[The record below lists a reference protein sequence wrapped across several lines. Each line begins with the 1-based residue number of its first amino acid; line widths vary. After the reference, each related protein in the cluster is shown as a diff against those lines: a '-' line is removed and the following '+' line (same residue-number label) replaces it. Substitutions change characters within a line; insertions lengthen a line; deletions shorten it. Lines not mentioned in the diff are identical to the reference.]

1 MVKLSQYALGCRN
14 TVGDGWFRMQFQS
27 AAAIARRTCIVPK
40 LRWWCHWTSGNNHV
54 KVFYKCNLFTSQ
66 NDQSSTTRPGVGY
79 WRNYWNSVNWWNRR
93 TTWRS
98 SSRCT
103 GRGNVLLIKLSLVWS
118 WWWCDVVLNRISFLH
133 ARPDSFSMPFYNL
146 LVVPPFLWPNR
157 FFSCYFRYSLIFV
170 FLYWLS
176 LVWGQWQHDF
186 FTDPNHVKWKRIPFP
201 SQVVSLREE
210 SGARES
216 FSISFRKNDL

>member
-133 ARPDSFSMPFYNL
+133 ARPDSFCHSTTYSSFPLFYGPTGSSRATFDTL
-146 LVVPPFLWPNR
+146 LYL
-157 FFSCYFRYSLIFV
+157 FSYTGCL
-170 FLYWLS
+170 
-176 LVWGQWQHDF
+176 
-186 FTDPNHVKWKRIPFP
+186 
-201 SQVVSLREE
+201 
-210 SGARES
+210 
-216 FSISFRKNDL
+216 